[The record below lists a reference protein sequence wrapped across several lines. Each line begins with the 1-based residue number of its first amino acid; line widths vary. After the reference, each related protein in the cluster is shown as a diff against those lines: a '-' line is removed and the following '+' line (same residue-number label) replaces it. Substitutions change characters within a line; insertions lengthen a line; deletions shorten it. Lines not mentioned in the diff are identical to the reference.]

1 MTEQIATYQGSK
13 GNGGKNSKGNFT
25 HNANIQTIKQRID
38 LESYLTTLGM
48 TLKKSGTDTKTCPCP
63 LCGHKDCFRVT
74 PSKQLWHCFSCDRGG
89 DIIELH
95 QIRHNLSKADAI
107 LDLAQSVGIPIT
119 RASSME
125 TDFKSVPK
133 TFKNFESVPK
143 TKADRN
149 LSGTQKGEP
158 GQNSRKTSHK
168 TSQENITPPNPGLFN
183 QAMIYY
189 RNTAQTSPGFKQ
201 FLHYRKFHPDVIN
214 KLGLG
219 YADGTLHTHLKAQG
233 VTDQEMIASKLV
245 RQNDNGTL
253 YDYFRYQIIYPTMGT
268 TGDVIHLK
276 GKGVDKTGRPTGKT
290 WQAGNRD
297 SFFNWHQKPTP
308 TINTIYSN
316 ASHKNTIY
324 IVEGEND
331 VVSLAKMGCTA
342 WAMGGTLSQKQM
354 DILKQ
359 ALSTGGFD
367 LCVIPDNDTAG
378 ENLLKKIKTEL
389 MRYTLPDTLRLL
401 IAPQSQRITARYPAT
416 LYNDI
421 DEAIRKTQGPPELLT
436 DASRESEK
444 PFSSGGHRSDVGR
457 SDIRTPSSTGTPSST
472 RTASGTGSK
481 TVERITRPAPL
492 APSLKSCLNLYRK
505 TIEEQ
510 ELKYSSNIV
519 GHIIFE
525 LLMDIGH
532 FFVINEEIIY
542 IYQGNQYVVGSNLPF
557 KSLMYQLSQG
567 SINYADK
574 QSKVIWESIQAQCYY
589 KAPHTEHRGWI
600 HTDATPSATSSTAT
614 PAIYYNLCNPKNEI
628 IRITPGNIEVLMNGC
643 NDTSVFLQKSPKT
656 RPITFIPMTDE
667 EMNQGLQLFFDL
679 FYDNMACDL
688 SWKIYILSF
697 IVNSLFLNMA
707 KAHGINKFTGH
718 QGSGKT
724 ETAGMITALLY
735 GQNFVTV
742 GSTASD
748 YTDAAL
754 NPVTVCDN
762 LEIHNI
768 TPDRRDFLLCVAT
781 GITRQKRKS
790 GTDSANIYE
799 KTVTQII
806 TTSIESF
813 EFPEL
818 IERAITIPFD
828 QEHFN
833 RQYPGSMIIENS
845 IIANRDKILSAIFR
859 LSTHILNN
867 YQTKK
872 EEIYRYLERN
882 HPKHSKRRLNEHLSC
897 MAVITDELK
906 QRTPGLR
913 SIFDMPTKDIVAEWI
928 RQQDEENTEIMFE
941 TNIIVRYLN
950 LLAQES
956 ANELLDEYHIINLN
970 STAQGFPGH
979 PTGNDDSK
987 SNLTME
993 LTTNEL
999 LSAFELLAK
1008 KYNIRQRFSSVRHL
1022 AVRIRNELSVIEAA
1036 RWRIRQTRRV
1046 KGQNLFEISNCE
1058 SV

>member
-1 MTEQIATYQGSK
+1 MTEQTAIYQTN
-13 GNGGKNSKGNFT
+13 GNGNSSGNGNKNRNGNGNGKD
-25 HNANIQTIKQRID
+25 NIQTIKQRIE
-38 LESYLTTLGM
+38 LESYLATMGI
-48 TLKKSGTDTKTCPCP
+48 TLKKSGSDTKTCPCP
-63 LCGHKDCFRVT
+63 LCKHKDCFRVT
-74 PSKQLWHCFSCDRGG
+74 PSKQLWHCFSCDKGG

-95 QIRHNLSKADAI
+95 QIRHNLTKADAI
-107 LDLAQSVGIPIT
+107 LDLSQSVGIPIT
-119 RASSME
+119 RASSM
-125 TDFKSVPK
+125 
-133 TFKNFESVPK
+133 
-143 TKADRN
+143 R
-149 LSGTQKGEP
+149 QKGEP
-158 GQNSRKTSHK
+158 GQGNYRTTQNVHK
-168 TSQENITPPNPGLFN
+168 TSPGSSRENIFN
-183 QAMIYY
+183 KSMAYY
-189 RNTAQTSPGFKQ
+189 RKTAQTSPGFKQ
-201 FLHYRKFHPDVIN
+201 FLHYRKFHPETIN

-219 YADGTLHTHLKAQG
+219 YADGNLHTHLKAQG
-233 VTDQEMIASKLV
+233 LTDQAMIESKLV

-276 GKGVDKTGRPTGKT
+276 GKGINKTGRPTGKT
-290 WQAGNRD
+290 WQLGNRD
-297 SFFNWHQKPTP
+297 SFFNWHQKPGGQILNMSPKDTLCKGAP
-308 TINTIYSN
+308 NESAIYRNNFS
-316 ASHKNTIY
+316 SKILY

-331 VVSLAKMGCTA
+331 AVALDKINCTA
-342 WAMGGTLSQKQM
+342 WAMGGTLSQKQI

-359 ALSTGGFD
+359 TLSTGGFNV
-367 LCVIPDNDTAG
+367 CMIPDNDTAG
-378 ENLLKKIKTEL
+378 ENLLKKIKSEL
-389 MRYTLPDTLRLL
+389 MNYTLPDSLRLL

-421 DEAIRKTQGPPELLT
+421 DEAIRKTDPPREQILNLSSERDKT
-436 DASRESEK
+436 FSRS
-444 PFSSGGHRSDVGR
+444 
-457 SDIRTPSSTGTPSST
+457 RT
-472 RTASGTGSK
+472 K
-481 TVERITRPAPL
+481 TVESITRPAPL
-492 APSLKSCLNLYRK
+492 APSLKTCLNLYRK

-519 GHIIFE
+519 GHIVFE
-525 LLMDIGH
+525 LLMDIGD
-532 FFVINEEIIY
+532 FFVIDEEILY

-600 HTDATPSATSSTAT
+600 YTDATASTTGTTAT

-628 IRITPGNIEVLMNGC
+628 IRITPGNIELLMNGC

-656 RPITFIPMTDE
+656 RPIAFIPMTDE

-679 FYDNMACDL
+679 FYDNMACDI

-754 NPVTVCDN
+754 NPVTICDN

-828 QEHFN
+828 QEFFN
-833 RQYPGSMIIENS
+833 QRYPGSMIIENG
-845 IIANRDKILSAIFR
+845 IIGHRDRILSAIFR

-872 EEIYRYLERN
+872 ENIYRYLEKN
-882 HPKHSKRRLNEHLSC
+882 HPKHSKRRLNEHLAC

-906 QRTPGLR
+906 QRTPGLKQ
-913 SIFDMPTKDIVAEWI
+913 IFDMPVQEIVAEWI
-928 RQQDEENTEIMFE
+928 NQQDKENTEIMFE

-956 ANELLDEYHIINLN
+956 ANGLLDEYHVVNLN
-970 STAQGFPGH
+970 AVADGLPEH
-979 PTGNDDSK
+979 PTDNNNSTG
-987 SNLTME
+987 NLTME
-993 LTTNEL
+993 LTTSEL

-1036 RWRIRQTRRV
+1036 QWRIRQTRRV
-1046 KGQNLFEISNCE
+1046 KGQNLFEISNC
-1058 SV
+1058 

>member
-1 MTEQIATYQGSK
+1 MTEQTARYQAKENGK
-13 GNGGKNSKGNFT
+13 GNNNSNG
-25 HNANIQTIKQRID
+25 NIQTIKQRID
-38 LESYLTTLGM
+38 LESYLSTMGV
-48 TLKKSGTDTKTCPCP
+48 TLKKSGSDTKTCPCP
-63 LCGHKDCFRVT
+63 LCNHKDCFRVT
-74 PSKQLWHCFSCDRGG
+74 PSKQLWHCFSCDQGG

-95 QIRHNLSKADAI
+95 QIRHNLTKADAI
-107 LDLAQSVGIPIT
+107 LDLAQSVGIPIA
-119 RASSME
+119 RASSMNQPRD
-125 TDFKSVPK
+125 TGQ
-133 TFKNFESVPK
+133 
-143 TKADRN
+143 N
-149 LSGTQKGEP
+149 LSGAPKSET
-158 GQNSRKTSHK
+158 GQNVCK
-168 TSQENITPPNPGLFN
+168 TSQENIFN
-183 QAMIYY
+183 EAMVYY
-189 RNTAQTSPGFKQ
+189 RTTARTSPGFKQ
-201 FLHYRKFHPDVIN
+201 FLHYRKFHPETIN

-219 YADGTLHTHLKAQG
+219 YADGKLHTHLKAQG
-233 VTDQEMIASKLV
+233 VTDQEMIESKLV
-245 RQNDNGTL
+245 RQNDNGSL
-253 YDYFRYQIIYPTMGT
+253 YDYFRYQVIYPTMGT

-276 GKGVDKTGRPTGKT
+276 GKGIDKTGRPTGKT
-290 WQAGNRD
+290 WQLGNRD
-297 SFFNWHQKPTP
+297 SFFNQHQKPHGKKDTLYKGAP
-308 TINTIYSN
+308 NETTTYGNN
-316 ASHKNTIY
+316 ASCEILY

-331 VVSLAKMGCTA
+331 AVALDKINHTA
-342 WAMGGTLSQKQM
+342 WAMGGTLSQKQI
-354 DILKQ
+354 DILKHT
-359 ALSTGGFD
+359 LSTGEFNV
-367 LCVIPDNDTAG
+367 CVIPDNDSAG
-378 ENLLKKIKTEL
+378 ENLLKKIKSEL
-389 MRYTLPDTLRLL
+389 MYYTLPDTLRLL

-416 LYNDI
+416 LYNDV
-421 DEAIRKTQGPPELLT
+421 DEAIRKTDIPP
-436 DASRESEK
+436 DFSRQNRAPLPGSATPATGGK
-444 PFSSGGHRSDVGR
+444 PFTAVSS
-457 SDIRTPSSTGTPSST
+457 
-472 RTASGTGSK
+472 SK
-481 TVERITRPAPL
+481 TITLESITRPAPL
-492 APSLKSCLNLYRK
+492 APSLKTCLNLYRK
-505 TIEEQ
+505 TIEER

-519 GHIIFE
+519 GHIVFE
-525 LLMDIGH
+525 LLMDIGD
-532 FFVINEEIIY
+532 FFVIDEEILY

-557 KSLMYQLSQG
+557 KSLMYQLSRG

-600 HTDATPSATSSTAT
+600 YTDATVSATGSTVT

-656 RPITFIPMTDE
+656 RPISLVPMTDA
-667 EMNQGLQLFFDL
+667 EMEQGLQLFFDL

-688 SWKIYILSF
+688 AWRIYILAF

-754 NPVTVCDN
+754 NPVTICDN

-828 QEHFN
+828 QEYFN
-833 RQYPGSMIIENS
+833 GRYLGSMVIENG
-845 IIANRDKILSAIFR
+845 IIAHRDIILSAIFR
-859 LSTHILNN
+859 LSTHILAD
-867 YQTKK
+867 YQRKK
-872 EEIYRYLERN
+872 EDIYRYLEKH
-882 HPKHSKRRLNEHLSC
+882 HPKHSKRRLNEHLAC

-906 QRTPGLR
+906 QRTPGLKQ
-913 SIFDMPTKDIVAEWI
+913 IFNMSVQEIVAEWI
-928 RQQDEENTEIMFE
+928 HQQDKENTEIMFE

-956 ANELLDEYHIINLN
+956 ANGLLDEYHVVNLN
-970 STAQGFPGH
+970 AIAANGYPGH
-979 PTGNDDSK
+979 FDGNNSATD
-987 SNLTME
+987 NVTME
-993 LTTNEL
+993 LTTSEL

-1036 RWRIRQTRRV
+1036 QWRIRQTRRV
-1046 KGQNLFEISNCE
+1046 KGQNLFEISNCV
-1058 SV
+1058 SSQ

>member
-1 MTEQIATYQGSK
+1 MTEQTAKYQAKENGK
-13 GNGGKNSKGNFT
+13 GNNNSNG
-25 HNANIQTIKQRID
+25 NIQTIKQRID
-38 LESYLTTLGM
+38 LESYLSTMGL
-48 TLKKSGTDTKTCPCP
+48 TLKKSGSDTKTCPCP
-63 LCGHKDCFRVT
+63 LCNHKDCFRVT
-74 PSKQLWHCFSCDRGG
+74 PSKQLWHCFSCDQGG

-95 QIRHNLSKADAI
+95 QIRHNLTKADAI
-107 LDLAQSVGIPIT
+107 LDLSQSVGIPIA
-119 RASSME
+119 RASSMNQQRD
-125 TDFKSVPK
+125 TG
-133 TFKNFESVPK
+133 
-143 TKADRN
+143 RN
-149 LSGTQKGEP
+149 LSGTPKSET
-158 GQNSRKTSHK
+158 GQNLRK
-168 TSQENITPPNPGLFN
+168 TSQENIFN
-183 QAMIYY
+183 EAMVYY
-189 RNTAQTSPGFKQ
+189 RTTAKTSPGFKQ
-201 FLHYRKFHPDVIN
+201 FLHYRKFNPAAIN

-219 YADGTLHTHLKAQG
+219 YADGNLHTHLKARG
-233 VTDQEMIASKLV
+233 VTDQEMIESKLV
-245 RQNDNGTL
+245 RKNDNGSL
-253 YDYFRYQIIYPTMGT
+253 YDYFRYQIIYPTMGP

-276 GKGVDKTGRPTGKT
+276 GKGIDKTGRPTGKT
-290 WQAGNRD
+290 WQLGNRD
-297 SFFNWHQKPTP
+297 SFFNWHQKPGGQILNSSPKKDTL
-308 TINTIYSN
+308 
-316 ASHKNTIY
+316 Y

-331 VVSLAKMGCTA
+331 AVALDKINRTA
-342 WAMGGTLSQKQM
+342 WAMGGTLSQKQI

-359 ALSTGGFD
+359 TLSTGGFD
-367 LCVIPDNDTAG
+367 VCVIPDNDSAG
-378 ENLLKKIKTEL
+378 ENLLKKIKSEL
-389 MRYTLPDTLRLL
+389 MYYTLPDTLRLL

-416 LYNDI
+416 LYNDV
-421 DEAIRKTQGPPELLT
+421 DEAIRKTDIPP
-436 DASRESEK
+436 DFSRQNKAPLFGSATPATGEK
-444 PFSSGGHRSDVGR
+444 PSTAVSS
-457 SDIRTPSSTGTPSST
+457 
-472 RTASGTGSK
+472 SK
-481 TVERITRPAPL
+481 TITLESITRPAPL
-492 APSLKSCLNLYRK
+492 APSLKTCLNLYRK

-519 GHIIFE
+519 GHIVFE
-525 LLMDIGH
+525 LLMDIGD
-532 FFVINEEIIY
+532 FFVIDEEILY

-557 KSLMYQLSQG
+557 KSLMYQLSRG

-600 HTDATPSATSSTAT
+600 YTDATAGTIGATAT

-628 IRITPGNIEVLMNGC
+628 IRITPGNIELLMNGC

-656 RPITFIPMTDE
+656 RPIALIPMTDE
-667 EMNQGLQLFFDL
+667 EMSDGLQIFFDL
-679 FYDNMACDL
+679 FYDNMACDI

-754 NPVTVCDN
+754 NPVTICDN

-818 IERAITIPFD
+818 IERAVTIPFD
-828 QEHFN
+828 QEFFN
-833 RQYPGSMIIENS
+833 QRYPGSMIIENS
-845 IIANRDKILSAIFR
+845 IIGNRDKILSAIFR

-872 EEIYRYLERN
+872 EKIYRYLEKN
-882 HPKHSKRRLNEHLSC
+882 HPKHSKRRLNEHLAC

-906 QRTPGLR
+906 QRTPGLKQ
-913 SIFDMPTKDIVAEWI
+913 IFDMSVQDIVAEWI
-928 RQQDEENTEIMFE
+928 NQQDKENTEIMFE

-956 ANELLDEYHIINLN
+956 ANGLLDEYHVVNLN
-970 STAQGFPGH
+970 AVADGLPEH
-979 PTGNDDSK
+979 PTDNNNSTG
-987 SNLTME
+987 NLTME
-993 LTTNEL
+993 LTTSEL

-1036 RWRIRQTRRV
+1036 QWRIRQTRRV
-1046 KGQNLFEISNCE
+1046 KGQNLFEISNC
-1058 SV
+1058 